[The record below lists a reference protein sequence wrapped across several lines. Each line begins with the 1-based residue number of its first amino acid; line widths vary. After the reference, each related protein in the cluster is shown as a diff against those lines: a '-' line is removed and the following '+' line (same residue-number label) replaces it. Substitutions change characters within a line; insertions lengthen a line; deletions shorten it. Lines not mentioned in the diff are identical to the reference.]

1 MGSKGSEQTRGHTED
16 SQRVSSQR
24 EGSTCV
30 LCGKGAQIKK
40 ALIMAPPAA
49 PPLARGGVWPWI
61 LKGQGCL
68 LFLILQLRP
77 SLNDT

>member
-40 ALIMAPPAA
+40 ALIMAPHLP
-49 PPLARGGVWPWI
+49 ARGGVWPWI

-68 LFLILQLRP
+68 LFLILQLGLP
-77 SLNDT
+77 